1 MIRRCAKDVLIFFL
15 WYPVRY
21 LVSLMPLSL
30 VPGFGRLLGLV
41 SFALGG
47 RKRKLMIEEL
57 GKFKHG
63 GGGDRG
69 IAREAFVLQVM
80 NDLEVFLYPRMNRK
94 VVEKMT
100 KVEGREYLDAGLDKG
115 RGAILLIAHFGQ
127 NQMIMPAFGHRG
139 YRMNQISARPVVWK
153 DIMGK
158 AATPMMTRSFQLRW
172 KLESA
177 LPVRHID
184 VFEFLRPAFRCLKQ
198 NEVLGLAIDGGGGKR
213 KGGFDFLGR
222 RALFSLEPM
231 AIAMKTGAAVL
242 PAFVLREGRGR
253 HRIVIHEL
261 LRLRDSGDGE
271 KDLMSNT
278 QAFID
283 ILDGYVRRY
292 PEHYINFIVFRRL
305 RGGFD
310 NTYLFA
316 D

>member
-30 VPGFGRLLGLV
+30 IPGFGRLLGLA

-47 RKRKLMIEEL
+47 RKRELMLEEL
-57 GKFKHG
+57 GKFKH

-80 NDLEVFLYPRMNRK
+80 NDLEVFMYPRMNRK
-94 VVEKMT
+94 VMEKMT
-100 KVEGREYLDAGLDKG
+100 KVERKKYLDAGLEKG

-127 NQMIMPAFGHRG
+127 NQMIMPAFGRRG
-139 YRMNQISARPVVWK
+139 YHMNQISASPVVWK

-158 AATPMMTRSFQLRW
+158 AATPMMIKSFQLRW
-172 KLESA
+172 ELESN

-184 VFEFLRPAFRCLKQ
+184 VFEFLRPAFRCLKR
-198 NEVLGLAIDGGGGKR
+198 NEVLGLAIDGGGGRR
-213 KGGFDFLGR
+213 KAPFDFLDR
-222 RALFSLEPM
+222 KALFSLEPM
-231 AIAMKTGAAVL
+231 ALSVKTGASVL
-242 PAFVLREGRGR
+242 PTFVLRERGGR
-253 HRIVIHEL
+253 HRIVVHEPM
-261 LRLRDSGDGE
+261 RLRDSGDKE
-271 KDLMSNT
+271 ADLMANT

-310 NTYLFA
+310 NTYLFE